1 MPDAKDN
8 AKASGDVH
16 PPEVE
21 DRRGGSDA
29 GRPEAEVSDNTPP
42 DGSLA
47 TGVVRPGPLHDTPGG
62 RPRHPGKTR
71 NRSDPRSSGKITP
84 Y

>member
-21 DRRGGSDA
+21 DRRGRRDA
-29 GRPEAEVSDNTPP
+29 GRPEAEGSGDTPP
-42 DGSLA
+42 DGSLSRDLQDEGRA
-47 TGVVRPGPLHDTPGG
+47 GKGINQAGYLKDKDTPGMG
-62 RPRHPGKTR
+62 GGSD
-71 NRSDPRSSGKITP
+71 RSNG
-84 Y
+84 

>member
-29 GRPEAEVSDNTPP
+29 GRPEAEGSDDTPP
-42 DGSLA
+42 DGSLGRELQDEGRA
-47 TGVVRPGPLHDTPGG
+47 GKGINQAGYLKDKDAPGAGG
-62 RPRHPGKTR
+62 GSERT
-71 NRSDPRSSGKITP
+71 S
-84 Y
+84 